1 MKLLRRLSAMLLVLS
16 GIWVL
21 AFAFTAKIDSNA
33 AEFPDHVANGSD
45 FRGGDLTNS
54 FGNGFLQPKIEPDL
68 DPIST
73 LPNETQYFF
82 SALGESVVQLN
93 DNGNWDSIEITKPIQ
108 SQNGG
113 AALNTALDM
122 TKDFTFS
129 WDLKFTPGNSY
140 LANGLGF
147 VLHPLYRPNET
158 VIDSQG
164 GPSIT
169 LPAVIGRKF
178 PGNLAVTDPNDPMNG
193 QTLRSLGP
201 GGGYLGISDL
211 MNAVAFKINTY
222 YVESGYNRPK
232 QEGTY
237 YGSPS
242 HYDVGRMGFYGVTDY
257 QEPLIK
263 KGQMPYGAFISTDNT
278 GYSSKPYY
286 PGTLSGSY
294 DSDVVP
300 INDANGSVN
309 GDKFQIFDL
318 KWHPMTIVYT
328 ASTKTLRVTIRDAT
342 GTKKVDWSRT
352 LSPGEQAIIA
362 DRKNWAFAIAGST
375 GGGSEGKSIRNVY
388 GTFTPAEPS
397 VIVRHVD
404 ENGNDIKDAA
414 TTSLADWQLT
424 HPGSTHFVDSSS
436 TETIEKNGY
445 TYRRAQVNGTFFE
458 NGTRIN
464 RRLDR
469 SGLGAEVTKNGNVWS
484 VSTEFRSS
492 TFINYVY
499 RRELPNE
506 SPDVSATLTMSVN
519 GGAFGNTVDIWPG
532 DTVAFKYSAKNTNM
546 PIWSKVTAV
555 QSLGGLFEAPSGFT
569 VKDGLLYVPLNN
581 GTNNNLWT
589 GQIGENTVSMVYKGV
604 ENANLTAND
613 TGQVTITYHPTAPNT
628 SPISEIASKVAIYDQ
643 SLQLVDSDGNPVY
656 GSYFYNA
663 DNNLAPLASSDPVY
677 QLGNFIPTTNT
688 VKQTDQG
695 WWNIDE
701 TTKVLTIYQH
711 KLDGAVDA
719 DSSGQWPW
727 HNRAS
732 EITKVVMKS
741 GVTAT
746 GSLKN
751 LFADLSSVASIEG
764 LTAVDTS
771 DVTDYSSI
779 FQNCS
784 NLKTLDLTNFKVKN
798 SASTDQMLSG
808 TSSLWKLT
816 LGTETKLSSTTGLT
830 NPNIQAQ
837 ISDGGETYYCTDNQW
852 REVGTGSDHDAKGAV
867 RRAAQ
872 IISDSQSIT
881 TVRTY
886 VWDQTGLCTLTVPT
900 SIEFGKHELKSSE
913 INATSASQTVAVT
926 DTRNV
931 RKHKKWHL
939 EAEATRFKNNS
950 GLVIASDPLIYTD
963 SLGDHPLSAT
973 PTVLGEQQVPGL
985 LFQDNWSLP
994 WNLKIKLNPRL
1005 VPTSGK
1011 YQSTVTF
1018 TLTDVAGL

>member
-45 FRGGDLTNS
+45 FRGGHLANS
-54 FGNGFLQPKIEPDL
+54 FGNDLLQPKLERIL

-82 SALGESVVQLN
+82 SAVGESVVLLN

-113 AALNTALDM
+113 AVLNTALDM

-129 WDLKFTPGNSY
+129 WDLKFDSGNSY
-140 LANGLGF
+140 IANGLGF
-147 VLHPLYRPNET
+147 VLHPLYRPKET

-211 MNAVAFKINTY
+211 MNAIGFKINTY
-222 YVESGYNRPK
+222 YVYNNYQRPK

-237 YGSPS
+237 YG
-242 HYDVGRMGFYGVTDY
+242 HRNHFDVGGMGFYGITD
-257 QEPLIK
+257 EESLEGMTPRVHT
-263 KGQMPYGAFISTDNT
+263 PYGAFVSTDNT
-278 GYSSKPYY
+278 GYSSQPYY
-286 PGTLSGSY
+286 PANLNDDPVKSIS
-294 DSDVVP
+294 
-300 INDANGSVN
+300 DANGSVN
-309 GDKFQIFDL
+309 GEAFKVFNYR
-318 KWHPMTIVYT
+318 WHPMTIAYT
-328 ASTKTLRVTIRDAT
+328 ASTKTLKVTIADDT
-342 GTKKVDWSRT
+342 GTKKVNWSRT

-436 TETIEKNGY
+436 TETLEKNGY

-469 SGLGAEVTKNGNVWS
+469 AGLDAEVTKNGSVWS
-484 VSTEFRSS
+484 VSTEFKSS

-581 GTNNNLWT
+581 GTSNTLRT
-589 GQIGENTVSMVYKGV
+589 GQIGENMVSMVYKGV

-663 DNNLAPLASSDPVY
+663 DNNLAPLASSDPVFH
-677 QLGNFIPTTNT
+677 LGNFIPTTNT

-701 TTKVLTIYQH
+701 TTKVLTIYPH

-719 DSSGQWPW
+719 LNAEWPW

-732 EITKVVMKS
+732 EITRVVVKP
-741 GVTAT
+741 GVTAA

-751 LFADLSSVASIEG
+751 LFADLSNATEMDIRS
-764 LTAVDTS
+764 LDTS
-771 DVTDYSSI
+771 DVTDYTAI
-779 FQNCS
+779 FQNCN

-798 SASTDQMLSG
+798 GASTEQMLSG

-816 LGTETKLSSTTGLT
+816 LGAETKLGSTTGLP

-837 ISDGGETYYCTDNQW
+837 ISDGGETYYCTDPQW
-852 REVGTGSDHDAKGAV
+852 KEVGTGSDHDAKGAV
-867 RRAAQ
+867 RLAAQ
-872 IISDSQSIT
+872 IISDSQSST
-881 TVRTY
+881 TAKIY
-886 VWDQTGLCTLTVPT
+886 VWDQTGRCTMTVPS
-900 SIEFGKHELKSSE
+900 SINFGRQELKTSE
-913 INATSASQTVAVT
+913 ITATSANQTVAIS

-939 EAEATRFKNNS
+939 EAEATRFKNNRNQE
-950 GLVIASDPLIYTD
+950 IAADPLIYADTA
-963 SLGDHPLSAT
+963 GDHPLSAT
-973 PTVLGEQQVPGL
+973 PIVLGEQQVPGL

-1005 VPTSGK
+1005 VPGGGK

-1018 TLTDVAGL
+1018 TLIDVAGL